1 MAVSVLLA
9 ATEHP
14 RLSLGPGHRLLVPSG
29 DRNFTAKQF
38 TTSGVKGGDFLVSNR
53 SGFGLVPELAAAVTR
68 SASDWFIDIDVLERA
83 ASELATVLNGF
94 DGVIDINDGFA
105 DGKEQLD
112 LKLKPEARALGLT
125 ETSMARQL
133 RSSFFGAQAI
143 RQQRGRDEVRVYVRL
158 PKEERRSEYDI
169 DNIYLRT
176 PSGGEILWSK
186 LQM

>member
-1 MAVSVLLA
+1 MV
-9 ATEHP
+9 
-14 RLSLGPGHRLLVPSG
+14 HR
-29 DRNFTAKQF
+29 N
-38 TTSGVKGGDFLVSNR
+38 
-53 SGFGLVPELAAAVTR
+53 
-68 SASDWFIDIDVLERA
+68 IDVLERA

-133 RSSFFGAQAI
+133 RSSFFGTQAI

-176 PSGGEILWSK
+176 PSGGEIPLVEAANVSRGRSYISISRVNGRRTMTISADVIAGKANANVVTRELVRDTMPSLMLKYPGLSWERERPTALSE
-186 LQM
+186 